1 MNAATLISEAVSLP
15 IEERALVVESLLASL
30 NQPESSIDSQW
41 VKIAQKRLI
50 ALQTSQHTPLDGEQ
64 VFTKIWQRFNK

>member
-41 VKIAQKRLI
+41 VTIAQKRLI
-50 ALQTSQHTPLDGEQ
+50 ALQTSQLTPLDGEQ